1 MFEILEP
8 SDLSVFYKKHV
19 EFYKWLENLNELK
32 SIALSKQD
40 FSFSMLKDFVELFND
55 KNKTSVVVI
64 EHVNC
69 FEVQRL
75 SDGTPIN
82 FFYKYA
88 NAANKKESEK
98 NESEKTEIEV
108 LRILKEFLNESNQL
122 TEKYDNDF
130 NAVMKTM
137 RIVKRSYITR
147 RLSGVTIFKNHTLG
161 AKEAFDVT
169 LQSLCEKGYIVK
181 LSKDDTLKAF
191 KTTAECFEIV
201 KFNNQ

>member
-8 SDLSVFYKKHV
+8 SDLSCFYKKHV
-19 EFYKWLENLNELK
+19 EFYEWLKKLNVLK
-32 SIALSKQD
+32 SVALSKQD

-55 KNKTSVVVI
+55 KNKTSIVII

-75 SDGTPIN
+75 NDGTPIN

-161 AKEAFDVT
+161 AKEAFNIT
-169 LQSLCEKGYIVK
+169 LKSLCEKGY
-181 LSKDDTLKAF
+181 LKILNKEHINKTF
-191 KTTAECFEIV
+191 KCTSICFEIT
-201 KFNNQ
+201 NEL

>member
-8 SDLSVFYKKHV
+8 SDLSCFYKKHV
-19 EFYKWLENLNELK
+19 EFYEWLEKLDMLK
-32 SIALSKQD
+32 SVALLKQD

-55 KNKTSVVVI
+55 KNKTSIVVI

-82 FFYKYA
+82 FYYKYA
-88 NAANKKESEK
+88 NAVNKKESEK

-161 AKEAFDVT
+161 AKEAFNVT
-169 LQSLCEKGYIVK
+169 LKSLCEKGY
-181 LSKDDTLKAF
+181 LKVLNREHINKTF
-191 KTTAECFEIV
+191 KCTSVCFEIT
-201 KFNNQ
+201 NEL